1 MSAPDVDARREH
13 LYIFFVAFL
22 AVALPAILYSFRS
35 LDDNRLVSWG
45 MMSGLIQPSL
55 PLVGILLSI
64 PVSYVL
70 SGFRLPGPVLLFP
83 LAFLASA
90 LFWDM
95 PETIVDAS
103 RYFTQAKHLAVYG
116 PGFFI
121 SQWGGEIDAWTD
133 LPAMSFL
140 YGLIFKYAGEVRLYA
155 QVLNSILFASTVSVA
170 ALLGS
175 ELWDRK
181 TGDMAGTLLLAVPYL
196 FTQTP
201 LLLVDIGS
209 MAFLTIAAYLFLIA
223 LRRGGTALVFTASLA
238 IFLAFFSKYSVWL
251 MLSILGVEFL
261 LMLRESPTAVL
272 RRGGLVAL
280 LFGLLAG
287 PVLFY
292 HSDIIREQLIILKEF
307 QQPGLRAWEES
318 FTSTFLF
325 HTHPFVAV
333 GAICSVFLALIRR
346 DPKYLIAAWLLLFF
360 VPGMQIRRIRYLVP
374 VFPMLAI
381 MAAYGMSVIG
391 QERVRRFIVYC
402 AATGSIAVALT
413 AYMPFLQT
421 NSIANLKE
429 AGKFMDSMDAG
440 FFKAETLP
448 QRSTINPAIAIPL
461 LDLYTQK
468 PIYYTYAPESRLRQE
483 EIEKM
488 SLRFTWNYKNPAYY
502 FLPDDTRP
510 EALVMIWGYGE
521 PYPRGY
527 ELVRKF
533 DKTEK
538 IYSFRP
544 YVSIFLPQIPPR

>member
-1 MSAPDVDARREH
+1 MAAPDTTARRDY
-13 LYIFFVAFL
+13 LYIFLVAFL

-45 MMSGLIQPSL
+45 GMSGLIQPSM

-64 PVSYVL
+64 PVSYIL
-70 SGFRLPGPVLLFP
+70 SRFRLPGPLLLFP

-133 LPAMSFL
+133 LPAMSFF
-140 YGLIFKYAGEVRLYA
+140 YGMIFKYIGEVRLYA
-155 QVLNSILFASTVSVA
+155 QVLNSALFASTVSVT
-170 ALLGS
+170 ALLGR

-181 TGDMAGTLLLAVPYL
+181 TGDMAGALLLAVPYL

-201 LLLVDIGS
+201 LLLADIGS

-251 MLSILGVEFL
+251 MLSILAVEFL
-261 LMLRESPTAVL
+261 LVLRESPAAVL

-292 HSDIIREQLIILKEF
+292 HSDIIKEQLIILKEF
-307 QQPGLRAWEES
+307 QKPGLRAWEES

-325 HTHPFVAV
+325 HTHPFVAA
-333 GAICSVFLALIRR
+333 GAISSFFLALIRK
-346 DPKYLIAAWLLLFF
+346 DPKYLVAAWLLLFF

-374 VFPMLAI
+374 VFPMLAV
-381 MAAYGMSVIG
+381 MAAYGISAIG
-391 QERVRRFIVYC
+391 QEKVRRFIVYC

-413 AYMPFLQT
+413 AYSPFLQ
-421 NSIANLKE
+421 SHSVANLRD
-429 AGKFMDSMDAG
+429 AGRFMDSMDAG
-440 FFKAETLP
+440 SFRVITLP
-448 QRSTINPAIAIPL
+448 QRSTVNPAIAIPL
-461 LDLYTQK
+461 LDLYTK
-468 PIYYTYAPESRLRQE
+468 KSVYYAYVPESKLSEE
-483 EIEKM
+483 EIKKM

-502 FLPDDTRP
+502 SLPDDTRP
-510 EALVMIWGYGE
+510 EALAVIWGYGE
-521 PYPRGY
+521 PYLQGY
-527 ELVRKF
+527 KLVEKF
-533 DKTEK
+533 DRTEK
-538 IYSFRP
+538 IYAFRP
-544 YVSIFLPQIPPR
+544 YVSIFLPQGPPR